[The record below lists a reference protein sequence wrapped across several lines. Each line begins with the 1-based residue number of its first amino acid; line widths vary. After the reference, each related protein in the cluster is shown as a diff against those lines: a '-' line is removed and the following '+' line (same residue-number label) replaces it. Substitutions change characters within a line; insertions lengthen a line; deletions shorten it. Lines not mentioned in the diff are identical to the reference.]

1 MTVAGG
7 GAFAQVLLCDVRSL
21 HMRARDEGAAAP
33 AAAAGAA
40 GAEDGG
46 REWNSGPASGPAEL
60 HFDNVLLRFTIDERG
75 RVLVSSCALA
85 RVPR

>member
-40 GAEDGG
+40 AAEDGG
-46 REWNSGPASGPAEL
+46 REWNSGPAEF
-60 HFDNVLLRFTIDERG
+60 HFDNVLLRFTIDECG